1 MEVRR
6 IMLSD
11 YAELEP
17 GQEISRHS
25 YQVDE
30 GIVADYVTAVQDENP
45 ALMDESGE
53 RLVPPMA
60 VAALS
65 IRGVVQ
71 DLRIPGGTLHAGQE
85 FEFMSSVYIGRSL
98 ECVATLSQN
107 SIRGDWRFL
116 VIDCRVTDGERSDVM
131 IGKSTIMV
139 PAGLGPREDG

>member
-1 MEVRR
+1 
-6 IMLSD
+6 MLSD

-30 GIVADYVTAVQDENP
+30 RMVSDYLAAVQDETP
-45 ALMDESGE
+45 ALMNETGE
-53 RLVPPMA
+53 QLVPAMA

-85 FEFMSSVYIGRSL
+85 FEFMSAVSVGHSL

-107 SIRGDWRFL
+107 SVRSGWRFL
-116 VIDCRVTDGERSDVM
+116 VIDCQVTDSRLADVM
-131 IGKSTIMV
+131 TGKSTIMI
-139 PAGLGPREDG
+139 PAELGPREADR